1 MILLEE
7 RRWPPAEAAD
17 PAVRV
22 ADHATQ
28 SESSTSFVPFC
39 STPDAN
45 TRDIIVFALAGT
57 GKRDVRHLQVFGPR
71 IRHLTLGRGDRS
83 QYEAASSQPGEDYE
97 YFGSGTRA
105 IERWAIERRAAEV
118 RAEEGSE
125 PRTVFRPG
133 WLAARGRWRIAERG
147 A

>member
-1 MILLEE
+1 MLEE
-7 RRWPPAEAAD
+7 GRWLPADAAA
-17 PAVRV
+17 PGVRI
-22 ADHATQ
+22 AGRATH
-28 SESSTSFVPFC
+28 SESSTSFVSFS

-45 TRDIIVFALAGT
+45 TRDMIVFALALAGT
-57 GKRDVRHLQVFGPR
+57 GKHDVRHLQVFGHR
-71 IRHLTLGRGDRS
+71 IRHLTLGRGDRP
-83 QYEAASSQPGEDYE
+83 QYEAAPSQPGEDYD

-125 PRTVFRPG
+125 PRTVVRPG
-133 WLAARGRWRIAERG
+133 WLAAEGRSRIAERG